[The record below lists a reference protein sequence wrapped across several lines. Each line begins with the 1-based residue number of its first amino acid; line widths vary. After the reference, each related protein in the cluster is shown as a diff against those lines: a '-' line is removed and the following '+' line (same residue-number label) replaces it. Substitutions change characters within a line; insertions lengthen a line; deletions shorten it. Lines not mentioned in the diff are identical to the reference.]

1 MKKLLYILSFLFSF
15 GLFAQNNAL
24 FEQANTLY
32 NEGKYG
38 EAIDKYKTILD
49 TKNHSAELYFNLG
62 NAHYKLNNIAPSI
75 YYYEKALQ
83 LAPNDED
90 IKNNLAFAQNM
101 TIDAIDVVPEAGLSK
116 ILNNAAN
123 TMTFDAW
130 AKIAI
135 GFVFCFVILFLV
147 YYFAYSSLRKRL
159 AFLGSLASL
168 TMLCIALL
176 FAFHKFNLDKKNK
189 PAIVFVKEILVK
201 NAPNN
206 RSEESFRLHEGT
218 KVQILDTVDDW
229 KKIKLQDG
237 KTGWVSSE
245 DIKAL

>member
-15 GLFAQNNAL
+15 GLLAQNNAL

-101 TIDAIDVVPEAGLSK
+101 TIDAIDVVPEAGLSR
-116 ILNNAAN
+116 ILNNATN

-130 AKIAI
+130 AKVSI

-168 TMLCIALL
+168 TIVCITLL

-189 PAIVFVKEILVK
+189 PAIVFAKEILVK

>member
-15 GLFAQNNAL
+15 GLFAQNDAL

-49 TKNHSAELYFNLG
+49 TKNHSVELYFNLG

-123 TMTFDAW
+123 TMTFDVW
-130 AKIAI
+130 AKVSI

-168 TMLCIALL
+168 TIVCITLL

-189 PAIVFVKEILVK
+189 PAIVFAKEILVK
-201 NAPNN
+201 TAPNN

-229 KKIKLQDG
+229 KKIRLQDG

>member
-15 GLFAQNNAL
+15 GLLAQNNAL

-116 ILNNAAN
+116 ILNNATN

-130 AKIAI
+130 AKVSI

-168 TMLCIALL
+168 TIVCITLL

-189 PAIVFVKEILVK
+189 PAIVFAKEILVK